1 MAQFDV
7 HRTTGRNTAGT
18 PYVVVVQSARYDR
31 RGRRVVIPLVILP
44 PGNDGDQNLTPG
56 FQIEGREVFLDALRI
71 LTVDAATLGQ
81 LVTSLADDASSGR
94 IINAID
100 SVITRAYG

>member
-18 PYVVVVQSARYDR
+18 PYIVVVQSTRYDR

-44 PGNDGDQNLTPG
+44 PANDGDRNLTPV
-56 FQIEGREVFLDALRI
+56 FNIEGHEVFLDALRI
-71 LTVDAATLGQ
+71 MNVDASVLGRH
-81 LVTSLADDASSGR
+81 VGSLADDASSGK

-100 SVITRAYG
+100 AVITRAYG

>member
-7 HRTTGRNTAGT
+7 HRTAGRNTAGT
-18 PYVVVVQSARYDR
+18 PYAVVVQSARHDR
-31 RGRRVVIPLVILP
+31 RGRRVVIPLVLLP
-44 PGNDGDQNLTPG
+44 PGNDGDPNLTPG

-71 LTVDAATLGQ
+71 MNVATAALGQ
-81 LVTSLADDASSGR
+81 RVASLADDASSGA

-100 SVITRAYG
+100 TVITRAYG